1 MNKKYK
7 LHNKNVKKT
16 QKNRL
21 KKNGGSFNFL
31 GKRTR
36 SGQQKQFHTLLTKKD
51 DIEKY
56 SGIGDVLDRLKTN
69 TDNYEKALNE
79 FKKSTESLQSSEANY
94 SDTYAHLNKTIM
106 DLDNSILEI
115 YNLRN
120 VKKNVDATTKL
131 PVRSPTDANNGTS
144 STSNA
149 NNGTSSTSNANNG
162 TSSNGSLNLLHD

>member
-21 KKNGGSFNFL
+21 KKNGGSFNLL
-31 GKRTR
+31 GQRTR

-51 DIEKY
+51 DIDKY

-69 TDNYEKALNE
+69 TANYEKALDE
-79 FKKSTESLQSSEANY
+79 FKKSTESLKSSEANH
-94 SDTYAHLNKTIM
+94 SDTYAHLNKTII

-131 PVRSPTDANNGTS
+131 PVRSPIDANNGTS
-144 STSNA
+144 SNVS
-149 NNGTSSTSNANNG
+149 NGTSTDKNV
-162 TSSNGSLNLLHD
+162 SLNLLHD

>member
-31 GKRTR
+31 GQRTR

-51 DIEKY
+51 DIDKY

-79 FKKSTESLQSSEANY
+79 FKKSTESLKSSKANH
-94 SDTYAHLNKTIM
+94 SDTYAHLNKTIK

-131 PVRSPTDANNGTS
+131 PVRSPIDANNGTS
-144 STSNA
+144 RNES
-149 NNGTSSTSNANNG
+149 NGTSTD
-162 TSSNGSLNLLHD
+162 TNGSLNLLHD